1 MQRKSRHYQNY
12 RNYPD
17 DKWDGIDRRNFLMW
31 DGIDRRVPVIEKPE
45 PKWYQSPALS
55 IMFTGIMAVASF
67 VFSLNNRVSSLEY
80 QMQTFKEFEK
90 EVKVEFINLK
100 DMAKEHAAAHDVLSK
115 QIAGLEMS
123 VMEVYRESNHKKTLN
138 R

>member
-1 MQRKSRHYQNY
+1 MQHKSRHYQNY
-12 RNYPD
+12 RNYSD
-17 DKWDGIDRRNFLMW
+17 AEWDGVERR
-31 DGIDRRVPVIEKPE
+31 IPVIEKPE

-67 VFSLNNRVSSLEY
+67 VFTLNNRVSSLEY

-90 EVKVEFINLK
+90 EVKVEFDNLK
-100 DMAKEHAAAHDVLSK
+100 VLAKEHATAHDNLKSQLSN
-115 QIAGLEMS
+115 IEMS
-123 VMEVYRESNHKKTLN
+123 VMDVYRENTHKKTLN